1 MFTSNMEPFQLH
13 CEVLSAKGLP
23 NTANE
28 RSTELKSICCHVL
41 FRGCCISSSPKQVQ
55 PTTKDL
61 LEFNHPAV
69 FDLSQPIADD
79 EDWQI
84 LVYFTSR
91 TVGGSLGNQNDIIA
105 RCVLDARLAT
115 VYDDDFLRAELFLC
129 HDYSLGIDSG
139 NAGALYCR
147 MRFEGGG
154 YVIDKD
160 DMQRRINHTF
170 NETNAETQQQFQS
183 IRLAWANLRRAFP
196 FLESRA
202 VKLIAEDEC
211 GQNRIVC
218 DFVRPIVPPRTTC
231 LSRGPTF
238 CARFV
243 SLVPYRRIVGLSG
256 GRVQNWLPA
265 HVTLLRSAGDTEDHA
280 ILLCSLLLGW
290 NMNAYVA
297 LGSIVAAKTNNS
309 QQDED
314 PAVITEGGGGGGQVV
329 SHAWVVT
336 IDSALTFWEPLS
348 GQRFD
353 IPKSSFI
360 SSTKT
365 AASQRQAVHPF
376 VDLHMLFRHDSLL
389 VNVQQHAQLRGGGHS
404 SHHDHTAASLSFDL
418 NDKMC
423 WMQLLPSSS
432 LYAIRLAAAGP
443 GVAVRKFTGHPA
455 ADMALSTLGTHT
467 STNAASSSS
476 SVDNDVVAATI
487 EQRVEDAVRHMIA
500 SMRADRGL
508 ATQFDDQ
515 LSIILQPALAAYE
528 MERTLGMGSAMAE
541 ASQLLHRD
549 FQNSIRFYVGGKG
562 ESFKAFPTCFSHVDV
577 DAIKTAVSS
586 STAAREIYGVPAAS
600 FAVRAKLF
608 PFPTGIVALWLMIGV
623 RHPPLHVHINN

>member
-1 MFTSNMEPFQLH
+1 MEPLQLH

-23 NTANE
+23 SSANE
-28 RSTELKSICCHVL
+28 RSTELKTICCHVL
-41 FRGCCISSSPKQVQ
+41 FRGRCIPSSPKHAQ

-61 LEFNHPAV
+61 LEINHSVV

-91 TVGGSLGNQNDIIA
+91 TVGGSLGDQSDVIA

-115 VYDDDFLRAELFLC
+115 VYDGDFLRAELFLC

-154 YVIDKD
+154 YVADKD
-160 DMQRRINHTF
+160 DMQRRINRTF

-231 LSRGPTF
+231 LSHGPTF
-238 CARFV
+238 SARFV

-290 NMNAYVA
+290 GMNAYVA
-297 LGSIVAAKTNNS
+297 LGSIVATKSNNF

-314 PAVITEGGGGGGQVV
+314 PAATTGGGGGGGGQVV

-348 GQRFD
+348 GQRFE
-353 IPKSSFI
+353 IPFSS
-360 SSTKT
+360 SPKT
-365 AASQRQAVHPF
+365 AASSQRQAVHPF

-389 VNVQQHAQLRGGGHS
+389 VNVQQHAQLRGSGLS
-404 SHHDHTAASLSFDL
+404 SHHDHTTASLSFDL

-432 LYAIRLAAAGP
+432 LYAMRLAAAGP

-455 ADMALSTLGTHT
+455 ADMTLSTL
-467 STNAASSSS
+467 AASSCS
-476 SVDNDVVAATI
+476 SVDNDVVAANI

-577 DAIKTAVSS
+577 DAIKTAVTS

-608 PFPTGIVALWLMIGV
+608 PFPAGIVALWLMIGV

>member
-1 MFTSNMEPFQLH
+1 M
-13 CEVLSAKGLP
+13 
-23 NTANE
+23 
-28 RSTELKSICCHVL
+28 
-41 FRGCCISSSPKQVQ
+41 KQTQ

-61 LEFNHPAV
+61 LEINHPVV
-69 FDLSQPIADD
+69 FDLSQPITDDD
-79 EDWQI
+79 EDWQMLI
-84 LVYFTSR
+84 YFTSR
-91 TVGGSLGNQNDIIA
+91 SVGGSVGNQSDIIA

-115 VYDDDFLRAELFLC
+115 VYDGDFLKAELFLC
-129 HDYSLGIDSG
+129 HDFSLGIDSG

-154 YVIDKD
+154 YVVDKD
-160 DMQRRINHTF
+160 DMQRRINRTF

-196 FLESRA
+196 FLERRA

-218 DFVRPIVPPRTTC
+218 DFVRPIKPPRTTC
-231 LSRGPTF
+231 LSHGPTF
-238 CARFV
+238 SARFV

-265 HVTLLRSAGDTEDHA
+265 QVTLLRLAGDTEDHA
-280 ILLCSLLLGW
+280 ILLCSMLLGW
-290 NMNAYVA
+290 GMNAFVA
-297 LGSIVAAKTNNS
+297 LGTIVAAKNNS
-309 QQDED
+309 QQDEATASSSD
-314 PAVITEGGGGGGQVV
+314 AAVGQGQVV

-348 GQRFD
+348 GQRFE
-353 IPKSSFI
+353 IPFSS
-360 SSTKT
+360 SAKP
-365 AASQRQAVHPF
+365 AAHHQVHPF

-389 VNVQQHAQLRGGGHS
+389 VNVQQHAQLLRGGGS
-404 SHHDHTAASLSFDL
+404 PHHHRDHTAASLSFDL
-418 NDKMC
+418 SDKMC

-432 LYAIRLAAAGP
+432 LYAMRLAAAGP
-443 GVAVRKFTGHPA
+443 GAAVRKFTGHPA
-455 ADMALSTLGTHT
+455 ADMILSAGSR
-467 STNAASSSS
+467 STTASSSSSSSS
-476 SVDNDVVAATI
+476 SVDDDAAAV

-541 ASQLLHRD
+541 ASLLLHRD

-577 DAIKTAVSS
+577 DAIKTAMSS
-586 STAAREIYGVPAAS
+586 ATAAREIYGVPAAS

-608 PFPTGIVALWLMIGV
+608 PFPAGIVALWLMIGV
-623 RHPPLHVHINN
+623 RHPPLHIHINN

>member
-1 MFTSNMEPFQLH
+1 MEPLQLH
-13 CEVLSAKGLP
+13 CEVLSVKGLP
-23 NTANE
+23 NE
-28 RSTELKSICCHVL
+28 RTTELKAVCCHVV
-41 FRGCCISSSPKQVQ
+41 FRGRCISSSAKQAQ

-61 LEFNHPAV
+61 LEINHPV
-69 FDLSQPIADD
+69 IFDLPQPIVDD

-84 LVYFTSR
+84 LIYFTSR
-91 TVGGSLGNQNDIIA
+91 SLGTSLGNQSDIIA

-115 VYDDDFLRAELFLC
+115 VYDGDFLRAELFLC
-129 HDYSLGIDSG
+129 HDFSLGIDAG

-154 YVIDKD
+154 YIVDKD
-160 DMQRRINHTF
+160 DMQRRINRTF

-196 FLESRA
+196 YLESRA
-202 VKLIAEDEC
+202 VKLVAEDEC

-218 DFVRPIVPPRTTC
+218 DFVRPIKPPRTTY
-231 LSRGPTF
+231 LSHGPTF
-238 CARFV
+238 SARFV
-243 SLVPYRRIVGLSG
+243 SLIPFRRIVGLSG

-280 ILLCSLLLGW
+280 ILLCSMLLGW
-290 NMNAYVA
+290 GMNAFVA
-297 LGSIVAAKTNNS
+297 LGSIVAAEDNS
-309 QQDED
+309 QQAEATAASSSLRD
-314 PAVITEGGGGGGQVV
+314 AAINSGTGGQVV
-329 SHAWVVT
+329 PHAWVVT

-348 GQRFD
+348 GQRFE
-353 IPKSSFI
+353 IPVSS
-360 SSTKT
+360 SATVTKP
-365 AASQRQAVHPF
+365 AIHHQVHPF

-389 VNVQQHAQLRGGGHS
+389 VNVQQNTLLHGGR
-404 SHHDHTAASLSFDL
+404 SHHHHHHHHHRDHTAASLSFDL
-418 NDKMC
+418 SDKMC

-432 LYAIRLAAAGP
+432 LYAMRLAAAGP
-443 GVAVRKFTGHPA
+443 GATVRKFTGHPA
-455 ADMALSTLGTHT
+455 ADMVLSTLGTN
-467 STNAASSSS
+467 SAEASSSS
-476 SVDNDVVAATI
+476 SILDGASV
-487 EQRVEDAVRHMIA
+487 EQRVEDAVRQMIA
-500 SMRADRGL
+500 SMRAERGL

-577 DAIKTAVSS
+577 NAIKTAVSS
-586 STAAREIYGVPAAS
+586 ATAAKEIYGAPAAS

-608 PFPTGIVALWLMIGV
+608 PFPAGIVAFWLMIGV
-623 RHPPLHVHINN
+623 RHPPLHIHINN